1 MNKIIKIPKK
11 HTERIK
17 ELFDETMAMD
27 RAMEEFAKKA
37 RSRNKELWDCIIEI
51 TGIDVTEFVW
61 RFDSVKM
68 ELYTVCELKPWE
80 KNAMISN
87 K

>member
-17 ELFDETMAMD
+17 ELSDETMAMD

-37 RSRNKELWDCIIEI
+37 RSRNKELWNCIIEI
-51 TGIDVTEFVW
+51 TGIDLTEFVW

-68 ELYTVCELKPWE
+68 ELYTVRELRPWE
-80 KNAMISN
+80 KTL
-87 K
+87 